1 MPQTRS
7 AYLDDLKHVLRVVL
21 QFPADGEV
29 EKSLIN
35 EGYVSLDDFLSMTNE
50 DLDDFDVVL
59 DDTTHRFLHKPEKGK
74 VQAFQSF
81 VIWRGSE
88 GLPIAEDEWQSITF
102 DEFHHYCLSPEF
114 IAVRI
119 GVRPPPGPSS
129 SSPGKSLVTEFRR
142 GIKRDMILFPTL
154 KDDKAWDGWRRATIA
169 QARAQIVEEV
179 LNPTYTPS
187 SVEIRELF
195 DEKQKY
201 MYAVFERNLLTDIG
215 KSIVRKYAT
224 TGNAQKVFRDLSD
237 YYEKSTKAAMD
248 SGELL
253 TYITS
258 AKFNDGNWKGTA
270 HGFILHWQ
278 DQVRKYESLIPKG
291 DWF

>member
-1 MPQTRS
+1 MPRTCS

-102 DEFHHYCLSPEF
+102 DEFHHYRLSPEF

-119 GVRPPPGPSS
+119 GVRPPPDPRS
-129 SSPGKSLVTEFRR
+129 
-142 GIKRDMILFPTL
+142 
-154 KDDKAWDGWRRATIA
+154 
-169 QARAQIVEEV
+169 
-179 LNPTYTPS
+179 
-187 SVEIRELF
+187 
-195 DEKQKY
+195 
-201 MYAVFERNLLTDIG
+201 
-215 KSIVRKYAT
+215 
-224 TGNAQKVFRDLSD
+224 
-237 YYEKSTKAAMD
+237 
-248 SGELL
+248 
-253 TYITS
+253 TS
-258 AKFNDGNWKGTA
+258 AIARPSTPASRNRPAPRTRIGNLHDTSLAAFVSEYLPMYLETA
-270 HGFILHWQ
+270 AATDVTSTSVPSAPTPAADVDPQ
-278 DQVRKYESLIPKG
+278 PDSNT
-291 DWF
+291 